1 MGCTG
6 VNLSPPCSPHTKA
19 KECACP
25 ILPLAL
31 PSILATALLGPANG
45 ENGFELIRDKATWAA
60 LTALLA
66 GELAGVLGVSPLH
79 LLKEQVLD
87 ELVLLRLEK
96 RFFLTTRIQPS
107 SSLAWRVLAPT
118 GLPNLS

>member
-6 VNLSPPCSPHTKA
+6 ANLSPPCSLHTKA
-19 KECACP
+19 EECACP

-60 LTALLA
+60 LAALLV
-66 GELAGVLGVSPLH
+66 GELAGVFGVVPLH
-79 LLKEQVLD
+79 LLKERVLD
-87 ELVLLRLEK
+87 KLGLLCLEK
-96 RFFLTTRIQPS
+96 RGFLTTRIQPS
-107 SSLAWRVLAPT
+107 SSLVWRVLAPT
-118 GLPNLS
+118 GLPNPS

>member
-6 VNLSPPCSPHTKA
+6 ANLSPPCSPHTKA
-19 KECACP
+19 EECACP

-31 PSILATALLGPANG
+31 PSILATALLGPTNG
-45 ENGFELIRDKATWAA
+45 ENGFELIRDKATRAVLA
-60 LTALLA
+60 ALLA

-79 LLKEQVLD
+79 LLKERVLD
-87 ELVLLRLEK
+87 VLGLLCLEN
-96 RFFLTTRIQPS
+96 RVFLTTRIQPP

-118 GLPNLS
+118 GSPNLP